1 MYVANLRQTGQYR
14 VRRIVDSVVT
24 GPVTREPSNLNELR
38 KIIEP
43 AGRTPLPIRVQGAG
57 SACTDCNTSET
68 GTTLKMTAI
77 DRIIHVDAHNHTV
90 TAEAGVIIGDLINEL
105 AEYGLELMGGHDFAG
120 RTVGG
125 AIAAP
130 CFGPS
135 IGTAGALFASNV
147 IAIKI
152 IRADGELLKIN
163 AGQKNL
169 LGVFRTSFGVLG
181 VIYEATL
188 RVRPIRT
195 FTATHRRISIDKF
208 AATVDALANGNVGFK
223 FYLMPYRDRVYLD
236 LRRYEADPGN
246 TYNAPW
252 KLKDWGESTV
262 LPHIFKSLNRVVPI
276 QSLRYKMIDSISEVT
291 QGFVNSRL
299 VTSGS
304 NATSQ
309 SGSGKRSPRRCYYST
324 WCFPAANFSMIVKAY
339 REFCAMTY
347 AEKQYRCDMPAVGYR
362 PGRDATSLLSPSFDE
377 PMIAMTSAS
386 TQPGGWDDFV
396 IDLAEF
402 AEKWGGTPLIS
413 QSRALRAEH
422 VIQNYNKR
430 LDFFRRMR
438 RQLDPDNRLLSPFL
452 AQFLQ

>member
-1 MYVANLRQTGQYR
+1 MYVANLRHTGQYR
-14 VRRIVDSVVT
+14 VRRVVDSVVT
-24 GPVTREPSNLNELR
+24 GPVTRAPGNLNELR

-208 AATVDALANGNVGFK
+208 AATVDALANGDVGFK

-362 PGRDATSLLSPSFDE
+362 LGRDATSLLSPSFDE
-377 PMIAMTSAS
+377 AMIAMTSAS
-386 TQPGGWDDFV
+386 TQPGGWDDFM
-396 IDLAEF
+396 IDLAE
-402 AEKWGGTPLIS
+402 
-413 QSRALRAEH
+413 
-422 VIQNYNKR
+422 
-430 LDFFRRMR
+430 
-438 RQLDPDNRLLSPFL
+438 
-452 AQFLQ
+452 